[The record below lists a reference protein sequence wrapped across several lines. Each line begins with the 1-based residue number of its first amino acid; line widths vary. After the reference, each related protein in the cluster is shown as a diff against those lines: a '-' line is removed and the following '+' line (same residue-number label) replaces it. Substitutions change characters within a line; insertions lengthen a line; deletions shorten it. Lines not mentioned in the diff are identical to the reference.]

1 MTKQQTQDIRQA
13 REKLD
18 NMYRFLNR
26 NLTKRQSD
34 EIQSCIYL
42 LDNVL
47 SSEGRPVEIKCTNRT
62 IVRGFRELALH
73 IVERLPQI
81 RKGMTVDFALLC
93 PDAWP
98 EGGDPEAFCRSSEA
112 WYGIKIDESS
122 REFAF
127 ALGRTVLFLSYYR
140 GDFVPSAILLDED
153 FGEDENISIVEDAL
167 FRMARQDESLDISS
181 ESLYAVEDYEIT

>member
-1 MTKQQTQDIRQA
+1 MTKQQTQKIRQA

-18 NMYRFLNR
+18 NIYRFLNR
-26 NLTKRQSD
+26 NLTKLQND

-47 SSEGRPVEIKCTNRT
+47 SSDGRPQETKCTNHT
-62 IVRGFRELALH
+62 IVRGFRDLALH
-73 IVERLPQI
+73 IVEKLPQI
-81 RKGMTVDFALLC
+81 REGMTVNFALLC

-112 WYGIKIDESS
+112 WYGIKMDESS

-127 ALGRTVLFLSYYR
+127 APGRTVLFLSYYG

-153 FGEDENISIVEDAL
+153 FGEDANISIVEDAIL
-167 FRMARQDESLDISS
+167 RMAKQDESLDISS
-181 ESLYAVEDYEIT
+181 DRLYAVEDYEIT